1 MRIDLDKKVY
11 SSRQETD
18 SYIYGSAD
26 VVGLMCLC
34 VFCGDNKKLFEELKI
49 PAMRLCS
56 AFQKV
61 NFLRDLQQDVN
72 ELGRVYFPGFSF
84 EEFDEKVKKE
94 LVNNIQSGYNGL
106 MCASVFGSNRA
117 TFHGS
122 ICATLKGSSYL
133 VPKKGIRY
141 GK

>member
-94 LVNNIQSGYNGL
+94 LVNNIQQKIRHAEMLFQELNN
-106 MCASVFGSNRA
+106 SNIEVKFETRFKA
-117 TFHGS
+117 EDITE
-122 ICATLKGSSYL
+122 I
-133 VPKKGIRY
+133 IRRHL
-141 GK
+141 